1 MIDDHWVKIVT
12 MIFRLASATVGER
25 VKPQVRY
32 GLFLATTP
40 LDGYARTQSE

>member
-1 MIDDHWVKIVT
+1 VKIVT

-32 GLFLATTP
+32 GVVLVGDP